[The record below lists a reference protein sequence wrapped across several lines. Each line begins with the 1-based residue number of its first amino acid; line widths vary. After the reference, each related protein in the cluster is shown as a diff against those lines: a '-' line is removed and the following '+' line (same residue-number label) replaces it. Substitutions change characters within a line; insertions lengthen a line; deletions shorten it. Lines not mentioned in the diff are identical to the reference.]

1 MSEGISR
8 MDRFYEELEHFLN
21 GPEKEAT
28 WNDVFR
34 RDAKRITKYLEKAHS
49 DLKIEIEDISLSKVR
64 VTVKKS
70 EGSYTVS
77 AKFDIISEKDRF
89 KIVSRDKSE
98 KKYLTIKFETLLD
111 DPSLMH
117 IATVLERVE
126 VETAKFFRK
135 TKVTC
140 YPKNET
146 TRNKIKEIALYN
158 KREFNSCDSE

>member
-1 MSEGISR
+1 MSEVISR
-8 MDRFYEELEHFLN
+8 MDRNYVVS
-21 GPEKEAT
+21 G
-28 WNDVFR
+28 
-34 RDAKRITKYLEKAHS
+34 KY
-49 DLKIEIEDISLSKVR
+49 
-64 VTVKKS
+64 
-70 EGSYTVS
+70 
-77 AKFDIISEKDRF
+77 DIIAEKGVF